1 MIVYLD
7 QYRKA
12 KALKIAAAQQHYDE
26 GRMCVNWNPAFRTL
40 ATFCCPHPHE
50 LSPQLPDDITSID
63 VDAFV
68 NRVYALATQI

>member
-12 KALKIAAAQQHYDE
+12 KALKIAAAQQRCDE
-26 GRMCVNWNPAFRTL
+26 GRMCVNRNPAFRTL
-40 ATFCCPHPHE
+40 ATFCYLHPHE

-68 NRVYALATQI
+68 NRVYALTTQI